1 MRLTKI
7 HRILKFKQLDWLK
20 RYIYLNTNKSKNAG
34 NSFEKQ
40 FFKLV
45 INSVYN
51 KTKEILRKRV
61 NVRLV
66 NNA

>member
-51 KTKEILRKRV
+51 KTKKILRKRV

>member
-20 RYIYLNTNKSKNAG
+20 RYSYFNINKSKNAD

-40 FFKLV
+40 FFKLM

-51 KTKEILRKRV
+51 KTKKKLRKRV